1 MRSLGLTF
9 LENLEAYS
17 GSCGMIASGL
27 LRTMAANMDVS
38 LILSACISG
47 GVLDFLCHFYAR
59 EKLTHATLWGTCH
72 VICAYTK
79 SL

>member
-27 LRTMAANMDVS
+27 LRTMAANLDVS
-38 LILSACISG
+38 L
-47 GVLDFLCHFYAR
+47 
-59 EKLTHATLWGTCH
+59 
-72 VICAYTK
+72 
-79 SL
+79 